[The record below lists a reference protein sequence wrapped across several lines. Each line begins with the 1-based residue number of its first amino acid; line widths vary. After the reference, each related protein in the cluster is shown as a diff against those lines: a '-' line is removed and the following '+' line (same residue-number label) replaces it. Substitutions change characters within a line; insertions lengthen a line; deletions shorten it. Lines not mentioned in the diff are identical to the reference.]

1 MFPISIYKL
10 QIRIY
15 IHTRS
20 FQVDKNI
27 FSKLDHIFG
36 KLPICTVFFWTVSKL
51 EAVDWR
57 VDYILGSSELKDVN
71 EPSVQLRLHIKN
83 PDDDSVEPVS
93 FNISADKFRIL
104 LSGELTVIII
114 THSLTQSTKVI
125 AFLHV

>member
-1 MFPISIYKL
+1 M
-10 QIRIY
+10 
-15 IHTRS
+15 
-20 FQVDKNI
+20 
-27 FSKLDHIFG
+27 
-36 KLPICTVFFWTVSKL
+36 
-51 EAVDWR
+51 
-57 VDYILGSSELKDVN
+57 DYILGSSELKDVN